1 MTDRFPFHRF
11 AGSHFEVGR
20 QHGEALR
27 PSILL
32 HLERLERRFARQG
45 FTLEQ
50 AEEAALG
57 YRAGIRSVSV
67 GLDDEISGLSVGA
80 GIPLGAAFLLQLRA
94 EVFVELVGRHSA
106 EQECTTF
113 AILPERAGGGR
124 GFVGQNADLPA
135 MYHDLM
141 AVVRIAVDG
150 EPEVLMV
157 LPAGQVSY
165 IGINDAGLGVFA
177 NYLHCPRWREGFPR
191 YLYTR
196 VALRERTVASAEK
209 ALRTLHRASSRNIIM
224 LDSTGGAV
232 DLENTP
238 ETMTALHPENG
249 VLVHANHYLHG
260 DYAATETNPWVENSR
275 IRYRRLRSLIEDA
288 GDVISED
295 EIAVMLR
302 DRNDTGDELSI
313 HPEDDPRDVDS
324 EDRNMTV
331 ASVIAEPGRGQ
342 MWVASGP
349 PSRFAYRR
357 FTFGAAGAA
366 GDAGATTE
374 TARAAASAAE

>member
-1 MTDRFPFHRF
+1 MTDSFPFHRF

-27 PSILL
+27 PRILR

-45 FTLEQ
+45 FTLDD
-50 AEEAALG
+50 AEGAALA
-57 YRAGIRSVSV
+57 YRESIRAVST
-67 GLDDEISGLSVGA
+67 GLDEEIHGLAEGA

-94 EVFVELVGRHSA
+94 EVFVDLVGRHGA

-113 AILPERAGGGR
+113 AILPERSGTAR

-141 AVVRIAVDG
+141 TVVRVAVAD

-157 LPAGQVSY
+157 TPAGQISY

-177 NYLHCPRWREGFPR
+177 NYLHCASWRAGFPR

-196 VALRERTVASAEK
+196 IALRERTVGDAEA
-209 ALRTLHRASSRNIIM
+209 ALRRLHRASSRNIIM
-224 LDSTGGAV
+224 LDSRGGAV

-238 ETMTALHPENG
+238 ETMLALAPEDG
-249 VLVHANHYLHG
+249 VLVHANHYVHG
-260 DYAATETNPWVENSR
+260 SLVANESNPWVENSR
-275 IRYRRLRSLIEDA
+275 IRQRRLAARIEAAD
-288 GDVISED
+288 GPIGEE
-295 EIAVMLR
+295 EIAAMLR
-302 DRNDTGDELSI
+302 DRSDVGNALSI
-313 HPEDDPRDVDS
+313 HPEDDVRDVDP

-331 ASVIAEPGRGQ
+331 TSVIAEPGRGQ
-342 MWVASGP
+342 IWVASGP
-349 PSRFAYRR
+349 PSRSPYAHYAFSD
-357 FTFGAAGAA
+357 TAA
-366 GDAGATTE
+366 
-374 TARAAASAAE
+374 TA